1 MQSLRQSFEDW
12 IDNDPGDDDDYYTN
26 EDEMT
31 QLEEAM
37 KSHKEQFQTL
47 VKQAH
52 RFSLSQGIKKSD
64 DKNIS
69 QAMNAFMLEGIKYS
83 FSASDDL
90 MLGSR
95 LPFLNVLSKYAHWI
109 KKSEKLKGIFDA
121 KMIEEETAL
130 KNHEEFDSVHED
142 DLEAISDFRAAL
154 NLGPSD
160 VLTVGETT
168 QFSMTQDSQDMMET
182 QQSDEE
188 DDDDVHTEMKTPQ
201 SRRSSIGSRHSTSSV
216 ARSMRGSHSVG
227 SARSLMSNTKAS
239 LSPLLEEPRG
249 DEEDS
254 LEDSPHSATRKRKQS
269 FDDDVSDLESPSSST
284 RTPKRKKYGVK
295 QTNKYSFSK

>member
-269 FDDDVSDLESPSSST
+269 FDDDVSDLESPSST

-295 QTNKYSFSK
+295 TNKYSFSK